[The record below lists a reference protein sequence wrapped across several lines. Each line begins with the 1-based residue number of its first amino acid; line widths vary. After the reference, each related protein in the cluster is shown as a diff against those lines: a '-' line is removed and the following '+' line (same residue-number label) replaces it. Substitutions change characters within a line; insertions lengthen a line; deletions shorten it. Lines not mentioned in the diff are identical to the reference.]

1 MLGYDEH
8 MTPSFVPPDFDVPRG
23 FDGPGF
29 RLEPLGPAHN
39 DRDYDAWMSSIGH
52 IKATPGFED
61 WDWPVPMTLDA
72 NMSDLV
78 GHTNDFNNRN
88 GFTYSVLDGDDVIG
102 CIYIYPSDEP
112 GRDAAVRSWVRVSRH
127 EMDVVVWRAM
137 SKWIE
142 SEWPFEHPLYAARET
157 G

>member
-1 MLGYDEH
+1 MRGYDEH
-8 MTPSFVPPDFDVPRG
+8 MTSSFVPPDFDVPRG

-61 WDWPVPMTLDA
+61 WGWPVPMTLDA

-88 GFTYSVLDGDDVIG
+88 SFTYSVLDGDDVIG

-127 EMDVVVWRAM
+127 EIDVVVWRAM